1 MRVARPGVS
10 HMAKRILIVDDS
22 PTIRRMVAASF
33 LSTPGVETTE
43 AASGLHAIEV
53 LTTSPVHLMVL
64 DLNMPD
70 MHGVEVLHFVRAHE
84 RYKTLPI
91 IVLTTRGD
99 DDSRAAALGA
109 GATRYMTK
117 PFVPATLAAEAASLL
132 DAVAAA
138 PERGRA

>member
-1 MRVARPGVS
+1 
-10 HMAKRILIVDDS
+10 MAKRILIVDDS
-22 PTIRRMVAASF
+22 PTIRRMVGASF
-33 LSTPGVETTE
+33 LSTPGVETAE

-53 LTTSPVHLMVL
+53 LTTTPVHLMIL

-84 RYKTLPI
+84 RYRALPI

-99 DDSRAAALGA
+99 DDSRTAALGA

-117 PFVPATLAAEAASLL
+117 PFVPSVLAAEAAALL
-132 DAVAAA
+132 DAVPTG
-138 PERGRA
+138 PERGRV

>member
-1 MRVARPGVS
+1 
-10 HMAKRILIVDDS
+10 MAKRILIVDDS

-33 LSTPGVETTE
+33 LSTPGVETAE

-70 MHGVEVLHFVRAHE
+70 MHGVEVLRFVRAHE
-84 RYKTLPI
+84 RYRALPI

-99 DDSRAAALGA
+99 DDSRAAALRE

-117 PFVPATLAAEAASLL
+117 PFVPAVLASEASALL
-132 DAVAAA
+132 GADVPE
-138 PERGRA
+138 PERGRV